1 MRAVWSFWSRP
12 FARHRAGS
20 WGTERNHLLAWVL
33 STGAARRHYPRTA
46 LVTDSAGARMLVDG
60 LGLEFD
66 SVSTSLDA
74 LSGHDP
80 SWWAL
85 GKLFAHR
92 EQAEPFVH
100 LDTDVFLWKR
110 LPSRLEGAPV
120 FAQNPEAVHP
130 ERFPYRTELLDAAV
144 DGTGGWLPAEW
155 RGYAGPARTAACC
168 GVVGGA
174 DVDFIRWYA
183 ALAVR
188 MLEHPANRA
197 ALRGL
202 EDADQHMVSLE
213 QYLLSACV
221 AHHRERAGSPFRGVR
236 LEYLFPSWEAAT
248 DERNAA
254 EAGFTHLMC
263 DAKREPGIVARIER
277 RVMAE
282 HPEAYERCLRYLGGR
297 EVAAAA

>member
-20 WGTERNHLLAWVL
+20 WGTERNHLLAWIL

-74 LSGHDP
+74 IAGHDP
-80 SWWAL
+80 AWWAL

-92 EQAEPFVH
+92 EQTEPFVH

-110 LPSRLEGAPV
+110 LPARLEQAPV

-130 ERFPYRTELLDAAV
+130 DHFPYRTALLDAAV
-144 DGTGGWLPAEW
+144 DAAGGWLPAEW

-168 GVVGGA
+168 GIVGGA
-174 DVDFIRWYA
+174 DVDFLRWYA
-183 ALAVR
+183 AQAVR

-202 EDADQHMVSLE
+202 ADRDQHMVSLE
-213 QYLLSACV
+213 QYLLAACA
-221 AHHRERAGSPFRGVR
+221 AHHAAG
-236 LEYLFPSWEAAT
+236 LEYLFPSWEAAM
-248 DERNAA
+248 DDRNAA

-282 HPEAYERCLRYLGGR
+282 HPDAYERCMRYLGGR